1 MNNLYNKR
9 PYVQK
14 ERQHTCKYQIMDT
27 IITQINKKF
36 EIKEVCKVRND
47 KCILGLTRMETKGF
61 ETS

>member
-1 MNNLYNKR
+1 
-9 PYVQK
+9 
-14 ERQHTCKYQIMDT
+14 MDT